1 MSQKEFSGNVYY
13 LDPNSTEASSATLT
27 GGKYFHTVVNGVPAI
42 SITVRGGGMFE
53 YVASV
58 ADDAAAAKYIDPL
71 TGAPF
76 ADKDIFD
83 DADHGAGFY
92 ERIATEQFSIS
103 LGKNQIVCGRFT
115 KVSVA
120 GSTNAELMAYTG

>member
-1 MSQKEFSGNVYY
+1 MSQKQFSGNVYY
-13 LDPNSTEASSATLT
+13 LDPDSTASTATLT
-27 GGKYFHTVVNGVPAI
+27 GRQYFHTLVNGKTDI
-42 SITVRGGGMFE
+42 SITVKGGGMFE

-58 ADDAAAAKYIDPL
+58 TDDTAAAKYIDPL

-92 ERIATEQFSIS
+92 EIIATAQFSIG

-115 KVSVA
+115 EVSVT
-120 GSTNAELMAYTG
+120 GSTNAEIMAYTG